1 MMSYVPRLLVGA
13 AASGGGKTTV
23 TCGLLRAFQRRG
35 LSPRA
40 CKCGPDYIDPMFH
53 ARVLGV
59 PSRNLDLF
67 LSTPGDVCRL
77 LAKGAEEA
85 GITVV
90 EGVMG
95 YYDGIALTDS
105 ASAWDLA
112 RTTRTPAILVLDGRG
127 RARSLAA
134 EVAGFA
140 GFRSPSQ
147 VAGVALNRVSPMMYA
162 QLKGAI
168 EEETGIP
175 VLGYLPV
182 MADCELKSRHL
193 GLVTAAEVADLQ
205 QRVDRLAD
213 QMERSFDLDAL
224 VALAQA
230 APDLEVEPR
239 RLAPACAEPVRVAVA
254 RDQAFC
260 FYYEDA
266 LDTLRELGADLVGF
280 SPLGDA
286 ALPQG
291 VDGLYLGGGYPELH
305 AAQLAANEAM
315 RRSVREAV
323 LAGLPTIAECGGF
336 MYLHEGLEAADGHT
350 HPMVG
355 VIPGR
360 AYRTDHLRR
369 FGYVT
374 LEAKGQSLL
383 AAPGEELRA
392 HEFHYWDSDD
402 PGQAFQAVKP
412 CSGRSWEC
420 CHATPTLYAGY
431 PHLNLYSAPSA
442 ARRFVEACA
451 VHRQGR
457 HAC

>member
-1 MMSYVPRLLVGA
+1 MMARVPRLLVGA

-53 ARVLGV
+53 VRVLGV

-77 LAKGAEEA
+77 LAKGAQDS

-112 RTTRTPAILVLDGRG
+112 RTTRTPAVLVLDGRG

-140 GFRSPSQ
+140 GFRCPSQ
-147 VAGVALNRVSPMMYA
+147 VAGVVLNRVSPMMYA

-175 VLGYLPV
+175 VLGYL
-182 MADCELKSRHL
+182 
-193 GLVTAAEVADLQ
+193 AEVADLQ

-230 APDLEVEPR
+230 APALEVVPR
-239 RLAPACAEPVRVAVA
+239 RPAPVCVEPLRVAVA
-254 RDQAFC
+254 RDEAFC

-266 LDTLRELGADLVGF
+266 LDVLRELGAEPVGF
-280 SPLGDA
+280 SPLSDA

-305 AAQLAANEAM
+305 AARLAANVAM
-315 RRSVREAV
+315 RRAVREAV

-336 MYLHEGLEAADGHT
+336 MYLQTQLEDADGVT

-355 VIPGR
+355 VIPGK
-360 AYRTDHLRR
+360 AYRTDHL
-369 FGYVT
+369 
-374 LEAKGQSLL
+374 AL
-383 AAPGEELRA
+383 A
-392 HEFHYWDSDD
+392 
-402 PGQAFQAVKP
+402 
-412 CSGRSWEC
+412 
-420 CHATPTLYAGY
+420 T
-431 PHLNLYSAPSA
+431 
-442 ARRFVEACA
+442 
-451 VHRQGR
+451 
-457 HAC
+457 

>member
-291 VDGLYLGGGYPELH
+291 VED
-305 AAQLAANEAM
+305 
-315 RRSVREAV
+315 RKSVV
-323 LAGLPTIAECGGF
+323 
-336 MYLHEGLEAADGHT
+336 
-350 HPMVG
+350 
-355 VIPGR
+355 
-360 AYRTDHLRR
+360 
-369 FGYVT
+369 
-374 LEAKGQSLL
+374 
-383 AAPGEELRA
+383 
-392 HEFHYWDSDD
+392 
-402 PGQAFQAVKP
+402 
-412 CSGRSWEC
+412 
-420 CHATPTLYAGY
+420 
-431 PHLNLYSAPSA
+431 
-442 ARRFVEACA
+442 
-451 VHRQGR
+451 
-457 HAC
+457 

>member
-182 MADCELKSRHL
+182 MAD
-193 GLVTAAEVADLQ
+193 GWTA
-205 QRVDRLAD
+205 
-213 QMERSFDLDAL
+213 
-224 VALAQA
+224 
-230 APDLEVEPR
+230 
-239 RLAPACAEPVRVAVA
+239 
-254 RDQAFC
+254 
-260 FYYEDA
+260 
-266 LDTLRELGADLVGF
+266 
-280 SPLGDA
+280 
-286 ALPQG
+286 
-291 VDGLYLGGGYPELH
+291 
-305 AAQLAANEAM
+305 
-315 RRSVREAV
+315 
-323 LAGLPTIAECGGF
+323 
-336 MYLHEGLEAADGHT
+336 
-350 HPMVG
+350 
-355 VIPGR
+355 
-360 AYRTDHLRR
+360 
-369 FGYVT
+369 
-374 LEAKGQSLL
+374 
-383 AAPGEELRA
+383 
-392 HEFHYWDSDD
+392 
-402 PGQAFQAVKP
+402 
-412 CSGRSWEC
+412 
-420 CHATPTLYAGY
+420 
-431 PHLNLYSAPSA
+431 
-442 ARRFVEACA
+442 
-451 VHRQGR
+451 
-457 HAC
+457 